1 MPKSCTGSRYTGYS
15 CTSSRLRK
23 VASEVTGPG
32 VTKWRLVRIRPRSAS
47 MTKPVACAVVFHS
60 VSKAR
65 VWSTSIDTTLGA
77 MRSSV
82 TAQSGLP
89 STATAACAALGWPV
103 SPAGGGGPGAFGG
116 GCAGG
121 TAVAML
127 GVAGA
132 ATGPAASHSAV
143 QDSSRRLKHR
153 RCRRRIRFSG
163 FLAAKQHDQP
173 HHHEQHE
180 GHQNC
185 RRTDVLG
192 ESGELV
198 ALQSDAIDGGLDGA
212 VQQFHDEDDEYRRHQ
227 QRPFNG
233 AMAQPQSQRYDD
245 DGEGKFLTER
255 GFLAIGPLQAVPAGG
270 EGPQYAC
277 QAPGFVAVCG
287 GSVGFHVRSSCL
299 AARTS
304 SRRRTGMVC
313 GALVTRAG
321 SCSAS
326 FWICD
331 MAVTK
336 ASSIW
341 RLSVS
346 VGSISRHSGTRSG
359 KLVVGA
365 WKP

>member
-32 VTKWRLVRIRPRSAS
+32 VTTWRLVRIRPRSAS
-47 MTKPVACAVVFHS
+47 TTNPVACAVVFHS
-60 VSKAR
+60 VSNAR

-77 MRSSV
+77 MCSSV

-103 SPAGGGGPGAFGG
+103 SPAGGGGPGAAGALAGG
-116 GCAGG
+116 GEG
-121 TAVAML
+121 TAVVAVL

-132 ATGPAASHSAV
+132 ATGPAPWHRAV
-143 QDSSRRLKHR
+143 TDSSRRLRHR
-153 RCRRRIRFSG
+153 GCGRRIRLRA

-180 GHQNC
+180 GHED
-185 RRTDVLG
+185 RRGADVLG
-192 ESGELV
+192 KPGELV
-198 ALQSDAIDGGLDGA
+198 ALQSDAIDRGLDGA
-212 VQQFHDEDDEYRRHQ
+212 VEQFHDEDDEYGRHQ
-227 QRPFNG
+227 QHPLDG
-233 AMAQPQSQRYDD
+233 AVAEPQPQRYDD

-255 GFLAIGPLQAVPAGG
+255 GFLAIRPLEALPAGG

-313 GALVTRAG
+313 GALVTRSG

-326 FWICD
+326 VWICA
-331 MAVTK
+331 MAATK
-336 ASSIW
+336 ASSVSFP
-341 RLSVS
+341 SVS
-346 VGSISRHSGTRSG
+346 VGSISRHSGTSSG
-359 KLVVGA
+359 K
-365 WKP
+365 